1 MNMTFENVIVPL
13 AKSCSDNLFQQIYY
27 MTYMQE
33 AVNDLQNAEVMAFQ
47 NCELGEEK

>member
-33 AVNDLQNAEVMAFQ
+33 TVNELQNAELIELQ
-47 NCELGEEK
+47 NCELGDEK